1 MSEAIQA
8 AGTNVAPVSLAEEH
22 RSGVLNDGKEHNVLP
37 PRPSS
42 KGFVPSGVACGPRS
56 SAASEGRLSA
66 AEAPTSMR
74 RTWALAYRH
83 GLIVR
88 PGRSVVAVPHAWS
101 SCAWD
106 TSVFSKSA
114 PDRWATRKS
123 TSLGGIGSFS
133 PDPPGLRGRPPGSF
147 NVSQR
152 LNPAPSLPASADS
165 ENYSGWR
172 PALSFAYG

>member
-1 MSEAIQA
+1 MPAALSEAIHA

-22 RSGVLNDGKEHNVLP
+22 RSGVLNDGKEPNVPP

-74 RTWALAYRH
+74 RTWALAYRQ

-88 PGRSVVAVPHAWS
+88 RGRSVVAVPHAWS
-101 SCAWD
+101 SCAGIHPCLASQHRTDRLRANRRPLVASGRLVRTPPWIEGAPAGVLQRI
-106 TSVFSKSA
+106 TKTQCGSSSACFS
-114 PDRWATRKS
+114 R
-123 TSLGGIGSFS
+123 
-133 PDPPGLRGRPPGSF
+133 
-147 NVSQR
+147 
-152 LNPAPSLPASADS
+152 
-165 ENYSGWR
+165 
-172 PALSFAYG
+172 